1 MIRIAYVSNNAMF
14 FATHRLALAEHALA
28 KGYDVTLFIGQA
40 GSPSIEPWA
49 EAKIIAAGVP
59 VIRLPFQT
67 SGLNPFSEMWGLLQL
82 HAALKRFSPQIIH
95 SASPKGNLYA
105 GLAGLRIGAAHVFA
119 ISGMGFL
126 FTSSALGQSLKQ
138 KTLGSLYSKLI
149 KSAFA
154 RPRKRLIVQNRDDF
168 EALANTHF
176 LDREEIV
183 LLSGSGVKLG
193 STPDRSKKINVV
205 LFPARLL
212 WDKGA
217 AEFAEMARSLK
228 ARYSD
233 WRFVMAGAIDYDNP
247 RAVPAATLET
257 WRDEGIEIPGFKT
270 DMSELYAQASI
281 VCLPSY
287 REGFPKALMEGSA
300 AGAAIVT
307 TDAIG
312 CRDAVRPAQ
321 TEGITAPTGYLVP
334 LGDAQ
339 ALSAAVEHLILHPR
353 ERQMLGE
360 AARQYAESN
369 FGIEQLTRAIFEL
382 YDVLLE
388 TSKPAVK

>member
-1 MIRIAYVSNNAMF
+1 MNRIAYVSNNAMF

-28 KGYDVTLFIGQA
+28 KGHDVALFVGQA

-59 VIRLPFQT
+59 IVRVSFQT
-67 SGLNPFSEMWGLLQL
+67 SGLNPFAEIWGLLQL
-82 HAALKRFSPQIIH
+82 HAALKQFRPQIIH

-105 GLAGLRIGAAHVFA
+105 GLAGLRVGAAHVFA

-126 FTSSALGQSLKQ
+126 FTSSASGQSFKQ
-138 KTLGSLYSKLI
+138 KGLRILYSKLL
-149 KSAFA
+149 KVAFA

-168 EALANTHF
+168 EALANAYF
-176 LDREEIV
+176 LAREDIV
-183 LLSGSGVKLG
+183 LLPGSGVKLG
-193 STPDRSKKINVV
+193 NTPDKSKKIDMV

-217 AEFAEMARSLK
+217 AEFAEMACSLRV
-228 ARYSD
+228 RYPD
-233 WRFVMAGAIDYDNP
+233 WRFVMVGAIDYDNP
-247 RAVPAATLET
+247 RAVPAETLET
-257 WRDEGIEIPGFKT
+257 WRADGIEIPGFKK
-270 DMSELYAQASI
+270 DMSELFAEASI

-321 TEGITAPTGYLVP
+321 TEGVTAPTGYLVP
-334 LGDAQ
+334 LRDVQ
-339 ALSAAVEHLILHPR
+339 ALSTAVEHLIQHPQ
-353 ERQMLGE
+353 ERQSLGE
-360 AARQYAESN
+360 AARQHAISN
-369 FGIEQLTRAIFEL
+369 FGIEQLTYAIFEL
-382 YDVLLE
+382 YDILLD
-388 TSKPAVK
+388 TSKPAAK